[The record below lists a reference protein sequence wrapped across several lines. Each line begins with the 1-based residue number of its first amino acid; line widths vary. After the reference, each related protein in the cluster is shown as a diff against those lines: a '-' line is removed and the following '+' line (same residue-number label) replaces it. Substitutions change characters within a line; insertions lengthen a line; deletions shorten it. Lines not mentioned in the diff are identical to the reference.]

1 MAVFDISA
9 MAVRGVEEVSDVS
22 QMIFKAITEDKK
34 VQDLYSV
41 ITGIEFDRRIP
52 IIGTLTDIMET
63 KSADCSFPEGGEV
76 VVTEKTWTPRTAL
89 QEQRL
94 CKDATEDKF
103 KFWQSNNANLVE
115 RYDLTN
121 SGELNYLIYLV
132 ADAMAKAVVRISDFA
147 DTSASLVSGGGN
159 ITTALGAS
167 GVARMNTID
176 GFWVQ
181 LFAIATADPTQRAT
195 ITENG
200 LGSYAL
206 QMALGAST
214 AKDAFETMI
223 LEAKDEMPEDAVIY
237 CTKSLFNNYFKW
249 LVDNS
254 FDTSMAV
261 ETKDYKSVT
270 LAQYGVTIIERKDW
284 DRTIKTYFDNGTT
297 YDLPHRA
304 IYTSQSNMLIGTPSE
319 TALSSFTSHYS
330 EDLLKNIVREEI
342 KVDAKVA
349 IDEAVMVAY

>member
-1 MAVFDISA
+1 MADVFDITA

-34 VQDLYSV
+34 VGELYSV
-41 ITGIEFDRRIP
+41 ISGIEFDRRIP

-63 KSADCSFPEGGEV
+63 KSGSCSFPEGGEV
-76 VVTEKTWTPRTAL
+76 IVSEKTWTPKTAL

-94 CKDATEDKF
+94 CKDATESKF
-103 KFWQSNNANLVE
+103 QFWQSNNANLVE

-132 ADAMAKAVVRISDFA
+132 VDAMEKAVVRIADFA
-147 DTSASLVSGGGN
+147 DTTASLVSGGGK
-159 ITTALGAS
+159 ITTAEGAS

-181 LFAIATADPTQRAT
+181 LFAIATATPAQRVT

-206 QMALGAST
+206 QVALASDT
-214 AKDAFETMI
+214 AKNAFESMVLDAT
-223 LEAKDEMPEDAVIY
+223 DEVQDDAEIH

-249 LVDNS
+249 LADNS
-254 FDTSMAV
+254 FDTAM
-261 ETKDYKSVT
+261 SVSEMGYRT
-270 LAQYGVTIIERKDW
+270 IELALYGVKIVERKDW
-284 DRTIKTYFDNGTT
+284 DRNIKKYFDNGTT
-297 YDLPHRA
+297 WDLPHRA
-304 IYTSQSNMLIGTPSE
+304 VYTSKSNMLVGLATTE
-319 TALSSFTSHYS
+319 NSFSSHYS
-330 EDLLKNIVREEI
+330 EDLLVNIVREEVRI
-342 KVDAKVA
+342 DAKVA